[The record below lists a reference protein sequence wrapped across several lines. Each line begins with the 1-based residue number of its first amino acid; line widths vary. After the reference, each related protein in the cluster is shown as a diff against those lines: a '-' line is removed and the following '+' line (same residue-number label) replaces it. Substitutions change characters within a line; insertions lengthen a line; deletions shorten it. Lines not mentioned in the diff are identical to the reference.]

1 MSKRICPHF
10 GCIENSIY
18 FPATFNT
25 FKNSNQGSFFNWKTI
40 FTLGFER
47 LSQDW
52 WWRSIFFL
60 PQVAALQLMHFVQE
74 FPECTT
80 TNLINLHFSTTNV
93 PCHSES
99 YLLGQF
105 HLDFF
110 IDRHGR
116 MLLKLLWPDC
126 WTYGDNSR
134 LFRIIIRTLFMDN
147 WTSNRVQLQPNEIA
161 QFCWAF
167 SDFSK
172 ASYYQHL
179 IRFWSGRSQKKEMQ
193 QQGELLSV
201 KYYSYSDGKINFRTI
216 SFTTMR
222 WMAWRVPNEICGHHQ
237 KMTNSCLNLGEGN
250 SQRRQIKVAQYESD
264 FRGNFRHGGKA

>member
-1 MSKRICPHF
+1 M
-10 GCIENSIY
+10 
-18 FPATFNT
+18 
-25 FKNSNQGSFFNWKTI
+25 
-40 FTLGFER
+40 

-74 FPECTT
+74 FPECTAT

-179 IRFWSGRSQKKEMQ
+179 IRFWSGRSQKRRCSRGGAPLSQILFVFWWQNQFPHNFIHYYAAGTKWDLRASSKNDKF
-193 QQGELLSV
+193 LLKS
-201 KYYSYSDGKINFRTI
+201 
-216 SFTTMR
+216 
-222 WMAWRVPNEICGHHQ
+222 
-237 KMTNSCLNLGEGN
+237 
-250 SQRRQIKVAQYESD
+250 
-264 FRGNFRHGGKA
+264 RGRE